1 MYNNQYRPISPYA
14 QRLTALEQQMMYQQ
28 PTVPVPQTIQPVNTA
43 IQTQIYCYSVNSAD
57 ELSSLNLMPNTTF
70 LGINNTAKEIYVRK
84 LNNDGLIEN
93 EIYKKYSGSQEKD
106 GYNVIME
113 KLTAIEEK
121 LSMKENEDGKRIF
134 KPDYRPNETRT
145 SAKKSDDGSF

>member
-70 LGINNTAKEIYVRK
+70 LRMTALY
-84 LNNDGLIEN
+84 LLTSLIWC
-93 EIYKKYSGSQEKD
+93 SS
-106 GYNVIME
+106 IM
-113 KLTAIEEK
+113 
-121 LSMKENEDGKRIF
+121 
-134 KPDYRPNETRT
+134 P
-145 SAKKSDDGSF
+145 